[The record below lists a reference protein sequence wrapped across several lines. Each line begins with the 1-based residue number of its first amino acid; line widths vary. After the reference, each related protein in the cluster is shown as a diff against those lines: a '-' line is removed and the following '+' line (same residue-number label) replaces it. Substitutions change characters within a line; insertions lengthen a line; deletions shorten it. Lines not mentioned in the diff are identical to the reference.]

1 MNIYID
7 NHKFH
12 YEIENLC
19 RLFFPNSKLKVI
31 KDKKPQSDDDFIY
44 TNIYLEANK
53 TIIKASVKFNGK
65 FNEKYAEVSINNPD
79 FENECERQL
88 AIVLFLILVDIT
100 GIDPPW
106 GILTGIRPV
115 KLMRRLV
122 KEKGFKETSEYFKSV
137 FKVSDEKT
145 NLCCQTM
152 LNEQKIIDLSRFNS
166 FSLYVSIPFC
176 PSRCA
181 YCSFVSQSIEKAAK
195 LIPEYVKLLCQ
206 ELEYTAKIANE
217 LQLRLES
224 VYIGGGTPTTLSP
237 LEMSNLLG
245 TIRNNFDMKFCRE
258 FTVEAGRPDTITDEI
273 LSVLKNF
280 GVSRISINPQT
291 LNDNV
296 LKEIGRK
303 HTAKQTIDAF
313 NLARKYNFDNINM
326 DLIAGLPN
334 ESYESFTNSVSK
346 ICEMA
351 PEGIT
356 VHTLSMKK
364 ASNLTEKGNILY
376 ADDSVRASNMLRY
389 ISEVL
394 NNNGYIPYYLYRQS
408 RMVGNLE
415 NVGWAK
421 KEKECLYNVYVM
433 DETHTILACG
443 AGAVTKLKQPDGDY
457 LERIF
462 NYKFPYEYISSFD
475 EMLKRKGQV
484 RDFYEK
490 F

>member
-394 NNNGYIPYYLYRQS
+394 NSNGYIPYYLYRQS

-421 KEKECLYNVYVM
+421 KGKECLYNVYVM

>member
-421 KEKECLYNVYVM
+421 KGKECLYNVYVM

>member
-206 ELEYTAKIANE
+206 ELEYTAEIANE

-237 LEMSNLLG
+237 LEMSNLLE

>member
-44 TNIYLEANK
+44 TNICLEANK
-53 TIIKASVKFNGK
+53 AIIKASVKFNGK

-166 FSLYVSIPFC
+166 FSLYISIPFC

-237 LEMSNLLG
+237 LEMSNLLE

-394 NNNGYIPYYLYRQS
+394 NSNGYIPYYLYRQS

-421 KEKECLYNVYVM
+421 KGKECLYNVYVM

>member
-44 TNIYLEANK
+44 TNICLEANK
-53 TIIKASVKFNGK
+53 AIIKASVKFNGK

-166 FSLYVSIPFC
+166 FSLYISIPFC

-206 ELEYTAKIANE
+206 ELEYTAEIANE

-237 LEMSNLLG
+237 LEMSNLLE

-421 KEKECLYNVYVM
+421 KGKECLYNVYVM

>member
-44 TNIYLEANK
+44 TNICLEANK
-53 TIIKASVKFNGK
+53 AIIKASVKFNGK

-166 FSLYVSIPFC
+166 FSLYISIPFC

-206 ELEYTAKIANE
+206 ELEYTAEIANE

-394 NNNGYIPYYLYRQS
+394 NSNGYIPYYLYRQS

>member
-166 FSLYVSIPFC
+166 FSLYISIPFC

-206 ELEYTAKIANE
+206 ELEYTAEIANE

-237 LEMSNLLG
+237 LEMSNLLE

-394 NNNGYIPYYLYRQS
+394 NSNGYIPYYLYRQS

-421 KEKECLYNVYVM
+421 KGKECLYNVYVM

>member
-206 ELEYTAKIANE
+206 ELEYTAEIANE

>member
-122 KEKGFKETSEYFKSV
+122 KEKGFKETAEYFKSV

-237 LEMSNLLG
+237 LEMSNLLE

-394 NNNGYIPYYLYRQS
+394 NSNGYIPYYLYRQS